1 MSRSTDKL
9 TNGPGTANRRA
20 RVVSCPQ
27 LLVPATG
34 AGASEQQLVR
44 CEVNMKRSNRSWGNT
59 AIAWL
64 IVASL
69 VAPTAASAW
78 TPGEGQIDRGDEPGP
93 PQLDAVGDPD
103 DGGHGAPQRVQ
114 PDVLVVPRLLLIQY
128 LSANV
133 DSRVLNWRILFLE
146 LRSQQ
151 GGRSPR

>member
-9 TNGPGTANRRA
+9 TNGPCTANRRA

-103 DGGHGAPQRVQ
+103 DGTSGAPRRASDDLAETASALLVHYLRVHV
-114 PDVLVVPRLLLIQY
+114 DARFVDLVWFSHRAKLPFRE
-128 LSANV
+128 A
-133 DSRVLNWRILFLE
+133 RVR
-146 LRSQQ
+146 
-151 GGRSPR
+151 